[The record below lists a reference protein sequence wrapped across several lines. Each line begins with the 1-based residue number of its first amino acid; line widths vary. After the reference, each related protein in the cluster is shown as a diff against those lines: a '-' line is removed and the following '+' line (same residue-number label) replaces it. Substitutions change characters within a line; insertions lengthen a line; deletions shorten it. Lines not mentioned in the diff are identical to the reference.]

1 MFGRKSSFGHDQIWI
16 FWCWWSAWEVQKHDQ
31 NIRNFVSTKR
41 RIVIAK
47 LDIALYSTRLNITMA
62 NIHFLALFLPSS
74 ILHFAALAWISWWPT
89 NMQECWIWPSDDLL
103 ECLVMIQLPTNAFI
117 QRHVF
122 HSRPFI
128 RLNLLNTRPQ
138 FIATSVCYPS
148 RSLRFPK
155 HKIELGIDLRL
166 VSLNIQALLRAITI
180 I

>member
-1 MFGRKSSFGHDQIWI
+1 MLCLAGKVYLAIIRFGYFDVGGRPGKCKNMIKI
-16 FWCWWSAWEVQKHDQ
+16 FATLSQQKG
-31 NIRNFVSTKR
+31 
-41 RIVIAK
+41 
-47 LDIALYSTRLNITMA
+47 ALS
-62 NIHFLALFLPSS
+62 LPSS

-89 NMQECWIWPSDDLL
+89 NMQEWWIWPSDDLL

-117 QRHVF
+117 QRQVF
-122 HSRPFI
+122 HGRPFI

-180 I
+180 ISG